1 MPYIYIKGIVNS
13 KAVRFEI
20 RGYFMK
26 KYVFLFLFT
35 IIWSLVSPF
44 IAIYICLYDY
54 YSTGTIHAELP
65 RNESSIINFI
75 IKNNGKEYK
84 DYSVAL
90 PDDDD
95 WIAGGE
101 SK

>member
-1 MPYIYIKGIVNS
+1 MNQEKFQLKIDTLLMNLLQSLPMETFIV
-13 KAVRFEI
+13 
-20 RGYFMK
+20 
-26 KYVFLFLFT
+26 
-35 IIWSLVSPF
+35 
-44 IAIYICLYDY
+44 IYICLYDY

-65 RNESSIINFI
+65 RNEISIINFI

-90 PDDDD
+90 PDDD

>member
-1 MPYIYIKGIVNS
+1 MNQEKLHLKIDPLLMN
-13 KAVRFEI
+13 
-20 RGYFMK
+20 
-26 KYVFLFLFT
+26 LLQ
-35 IIWSLVSPF
+35 SLPMETF

-54 YSTGTIHAELP
+54 YSNGTIHAELP